1 MHVGVAVSHRGPM
14 CEQKIRLRFGRL
26 ATNRLGFQSRLCP
39 NSLTSCSVLGEPCH
53 FPSLRDNLTD
63 VMSSPD
69 NSPSSCPHPGWEG
82 SLRACRVRL
91 GSTLDLGFQACLSP
105 GCPARL
111 PAFAGRGGVGG
122 EGDSPAHRL
131 QAPCPLAA
139 AASQPPARLRETCWD
154 PPSSLPSASAATS
167 LRCLLELQLEG
178 LRGAGKQ
185 GSCLPLHRLLG
196 KSPRVE
202 VEAGQGLLPSD
213 PFLLP

>member
-1 MHVGVAVSHRGPM
+1 M
-14 CEQKIRLRFGRL
+14 CEQKTRLRFGRL

-39 NSLTSCSVLGEPCH
+39 NSLTSCSMLGEPCH
-53 FPSLRDNLTD
+53 FLSLRDNLTD

-82 SLRACRVRL
+82 SLRACGVRL

-122 EGDSPAHRL
+122 KEILLPTDSRLPA
-131 QAPCPLAA
+131 PSLAA

-154 PPSSLPSASAATS
+154 RPSSLPSASAATS

-202 VEAGQGLLPSD
+202 VEAGQGLLPLD